1 MSDQFAAA
9 TTPEGVD
16 PRSSSA
22 LVISGAELPA
32 QFHLGRRCDPRW
44 VAGTNVAGNPDAKP
58 VGVLWTAPPTDQASQ
73 HPRAG
78 VTTTWSDAY
87 YRRGYD
93 EDRSQGA
100 SGWDRLQQALRPE
113 RFWPVTTTADAQVVR
128 LDSREDVLAAADRW
142 PGEQGEVS
150 FEAMAADGID
160 AVWVTPNA
168 IPERMPDSFSPGRE
182 DGYEPDW
189 QFRTWEM
196 ESVAWLRPDNITVG
210 RPVAADHAAM
220 VGSVL
225 KQADLEE
232 LAERTAG
239 SLRRL
244 EANADGRNPENVA
257 REAQRVRGTLGRLQA
272 DIQGLAR
279 KNDPTVAAALAAP
292 GVASSTTS
300 SAVTDE
306 RTVTTGTPATDKPQ
320 LSEAAR
326 AALEASGHGRRTT
339 AASLANRP
347 ETGAASVAQVDRSGA
362 IASQTSG
369 RTMRR

>member
-1 MSDQFAAA
+1 M
-9 TTPEGVD
+9 TTQPEGVD
-16 PRSSSA
+16 PRPSSA

-44 VAGTNVAGNPDAKP
+44 VAGTNVPGNPDAKP

-93 EDRSQGA
+93 EERSQGA
-100 SGWDRLQQALRPE
+100 SGWGRLQQALRPE
-113 RFWPVTTTADAQVVR
+113 RFWPVTPTADAKVVR

-182 DGYEPDW
+182 DGYEPAW
-189 QFRTWEM
+189 QFHTWEM

-220 VGSVL
+220 VGSVF
-225 KQADLEE
+225 KQADMEE

-239 SLRRL
+239 LLTKL
-244 EANADGRNPENVA
+244 EANAAGRSPENVA

-272 DIQGLAR
+272 DIQDLASR
-279 KNDPTVAAALAAP
+279 NDPTVVAALAAP
-292 GVASSTTS
+292 GTPGSSSTS
-300 SAVTDE
+300 SSVTDE
-306 RTVTTGTPATDKPQ
+306 ATITPAPAAGEPQ
-320 LSEAAR
+320 LSDAAR

-339 AASLANRP
+339 AESLAHRP
-347 ETGAASVAQVDRSGA
+347 ETDTASVAQVDRSGA